1 MQLQRFLRRRSNTA
15 ALHYKEF
22 YNGEVSLY
30 PIGFGASRAP
40 APAIEWYLL
49 PFPPVSASWLQREQ
63 HHWVHRQRE
72 ARERAVQMDI
82 NQAKRNLI
90 RVKEEPLSPE
100 RPAKVLKVS
109 PTKK

>member
-1 MQLQRFLRRRSNTA
+1 MNTIHMA
-15 ALHYKEF
+15 ALNYKEF
-22 YNGEVSLY
+22 YVGKVSLY
-30 PIGFGASRAP
+30 PIGFGCNRG
-40 APAIEWYLL
+40 IEWYLL
-49 PFPPVSASWLQREQ
+49 PFSPVSASWLRREQ

-100 RPAKVLKVS
+100 RPGKVVKVS
-109 PTKK
+109 PTKE